1 MTVRLAFLGNDR
13 SSVPS
18 LDALVASDRVD
29 VALVVTNPPRPAG
42 RGSAVTSTPVADA
55 ARAFGLPVVETPGV
69 RVGDGLAALRTA
81 APDALVVVA
90 YGQLLSEEV
99 LSLAPMGAVNV
110 HFSLLPRWRGASP
123 VQRALM
129 AGDPTTGVSVMTI
142 DEGLDTGPILAM
154 REVPIAPDDD
164 AGSLGA
170 RLATLGGVLLVEAL
184 EQLAEGTARPRAQEA
199 TGVTLAPKLTP
210 QERWIVWTE
219 DASAIVGRV
228 RALAPEPG
236 ASTMANGATLKV
248 FRAEAVGTGLEE
260 GTPPGML
267 LTFDTAGVAVAA
279 GAGAVRLLEVAAA
292 GRKRMSA
299 VAWSRG
305 ARVSPG
311 DLLG

>member
-13 SSVPS
+13 WSVPS
-18 LDALVASDRVD
+18 LEALAASDRSE

-42 RGSAVTSTPVADA
+42 RGSATTPTPVADA
-55 ARAFGLPVVETPGV
+55 ARASGLPLLETPGV
-69 RVGDGLAALRTA
+69 RSGEGLAGLRAA
-81 APDALVVVA
+81 APDVLVVVA

-99 LSLAPMGAVNV
+99 LSLPPMGAVNV

-129 AGDPTTGVSVMTI
+129 AGDPTTGVSVMAM

-154 REVPIAPDDD
+154 REIPIAPDDD

-184 EQLAEGTARPRAQEA
+184 LQLADGTARPRAQEA

-210 QERWIVWTE
+210 QERWIDWAE
-219 DASAIVGRV
+219 DSSAIVNRV
-228 RALAPEPG
+228 RALAPDPG
-236 ASTMANGATLKV
+236 ASTRANGATLKV
-248 FRAEAVGTGLEE
+248 FRAQ
-260 GTPPGML
+260 
-267 LTFDTAGVAVAA
+267 TAGTTLEAGTLPGTLLALDPDGVTVAA
-279 GAGAVRLLEVAAA
+279 ASGAVRLLEVAAA

>member
-1 MTVRLAFLGNDR
+1 MTLRLAFLGNDR
-13 SSVPS
+13 WSVPS
-18 LDALVASDRVD
+18 LEALVASDRLE

-42 RGSAVTSTPVADA
+42 RGSAVTATPVADA
-55 ARAFGLPVVETPGV
+55 ARAFALPLVETARV
-69 RVGDGLAALRTA
+69 RDGDGLAALRTA
-81 APDALVVVA
+81 TPDALVVVA
-90 YGQLLSEEV
+90 YGQLLSEQV

-129 AGDPTTGVSVMTI
+129 AGDPTTGVSVMTM

-154 REVPIAPDDD
+154 REMPITLDDD

-210 QERWIVWTE
+210 QERWIDWTE

-236 ASTMANGATLKV
+236 ASTVANGATLKV
-248 FRAEAVGTGLEE
+248 FRAEAVAAGLQG

-267 LTFDTAGVAVAA
+267 LTLDTAGVAVAA